1 MFNRFNLGTPYPFES
16 EGFRAAHDCAR
27 SGARAKSSAA
37 FADSPLVAQAASGTS
52 EAGTFVPLL
61 RHAAR
66 DTAHSASLA
75 LPNAL
80 PVI

>member
-1 MFNRFNLGTPYPFES
+1 MFNLFNLGTPYPFER

-27 SGARAKSSAA
+27 SGVRARGSAA
-37 FADSPLVAQAASGTS
+37 FADLPLPTQATSGPL
-52 EAGTFVPLL
+52 EAGTFVRLQ

-66 DTAHSASLA
+66 DTAYPASLV

-80 PVI
+80 PVP

>member
-1 MFNRFNLGTPYPFES
+1 MFNLFNWGTPYPFAC

-27 SGARAKSSAA
+27 RSVRARSSAA
-37 FADSPLVAQAASGTS
+37 FADSPLAAQAARMAF

-66 DTAHSASLA
+66 DAAHSASLA

-80 PVI
+80 PVT